1 MKVVIISAFD
11 TYFDRVR
18 MLKHYFEKKKEEVLV
33 ITSDFSHR
41 NKTTVHHV
49 PDANILVHAHPYKKN
64 LSLGRLYSH
73 LQLSKAIVKKVE
85 ALKPD
90 LIYCLIP
97 SNSLAQQLGKY
108 KEKHPDVKLYFD
120 IIDLWPEAMP
130 IERFLS
136 LPPFQYWKNLRDHY
150 LDRADRV
157 FTECSLYQSVLDKEE
172 DPKYETLYWARKERP
187 CSFSDSIMDKE
198 LHFVYLGSIN
208 NIIDIDFILRFLDR
222 CNKRKPTFLHIIGQG
237 ESKAKLM
244 ESLEDRK
251 ITVIDHGSVFSQEK
265 KQAIFDQCNFALNI
279 MKPSVVVGLTMKSLD
294 YLCGGVPI
302 INTIQADTARLVKK
316 YDIGYNVDVDT
327 MNQVIEKICS
337 MSKEEQQS
345 QRYNCRHVYQELFLD
360 TSFENKLE
368 RAGV

>member
-18 MLKHYFEKKKEEVLV
+18 MVKHYFEKKKNEVLV

-41 NKTTVHHV
+41 NKTTVKYV
-49 PDANILVHAHPYKKN
+49 RDANILVHARPYKKN

-73 LQLSKAIVKKVE
+73 LQLSKAILKKVKE
-85 ALKPD
+85 LKPD

-97 SNSLAQQLGKY
+97 SNSLARQLGRY
-108 KEKHPDVKLYFD
+108 KEKYPNVKLYFD

-130 IERFLS
+130 VDRFLS
-136 LPPFQYWKNLRDHY
+136 LPPFQYWKNLRDHH
-150 LDRADRV
+150 LDQADRV
-157 FTECSLYQSVLDKEE
+157 FTECSLYQSVLHKEE
-172 DPKYETLYWARKERP
+172 DPKYETLYWARSERP
-187 CSFSDSIMDKE
+187 CSFSDSITDKE

-208 NIIDIDFILRFLDR
+208 NIIDIDFITRFLSQ
-222 CNKRKPTFLHIIGQG
+222 CNEIKPTFLHIIGQG
-237 ESKAKLM
+237 ESKAKLV
-244 ESLEDRK
+244 ESLQEKK

-302 INTIQADTARLVKK
+302 INTIQADTAHLVKN
-316 YDIGYNVDVDT
+316 YNIGYNIEADT
-327 MNQVIEKICS
+327 MAPIIEKICS
-337 MSKEEQQS
+337 MSRKEQLD
-345 QRYNCRHVYQELFLD
+345 QRYNCRKVYRELFLD